1 MSRTAEIRLTV
12 DLDEDNIPTEIY
24 WEASEAQA
32 SGPTQCQAMQLS
44 LWDTE
49 RKTIAAIDLWAKDT
63 TVDDMNLYF
72 YQAIHQMADTYY
84 KATHN
89 QDVSKLIHEFGEGF
103 GGTVGLVSNQSKSGS
118 DNGKHVID
126 LVSLAEDK
134 RSRSVK

>member
-12 DLDEDNIPTEIY
+12 DLDEDNVPTEIF

-32 SGPTQCQAMQLS
+32 SGPTSCQSMMLS

-49 RKTIAAIDLWAKDT
+49 QKSIVAIDLWAKDT

-72 YQAIHQMADTYY
+72 YQAIHKMADTYY
-84 KATHN
+84 KATRN

-103 GGTVGLVSNQSKSGS
+103 GGKVGLASNQG
-118 DNGKHVID
+118 NTD
-126 LVSLAEDK
+126 LGPERRVVDLISLAEDNQ
-134 RSRSVK
+134 SRSAK